1 MKAIN
6 YIAKVLP
13 DGHLSLPEDIKK
25 EMGLIVNST
34 VKITLEKKI
43 RKDEAIRAFGVW
55 SERTDIKN
63 GTEYIEKI
71 RTGWNKRSNRI
82 DNA

>member
-71 RTGWNKRSNRI
+71 RTGWNKRSKRI

>member
-34 VKITLEKKI
+34 VKITLEKKFARMRLSGVLGSGPKEPTLKTGPNI
-43 RKDEAIRAFGVW
+43 LRK
-55 SERTDIKN
+55 
-63 GTEYIEKI
+63 
-71 RTGWNKRSNRI
+71 
-82 DNA
+82 

>member
-43 RKDEAIRAFGVW
+43 ARMRLSRLLGSGPKEPTLKTGPNILRK
-55 SERTDIKN
+55 
-63 GTEYIEKI
+63 
-71 RTGWNKRSNRI
+71 
-82 DNA
+82 

>member
-1 MKAIN
+1 MKVIN
-6 YIAKVLP
+6 YTAKVLP

-34 VKITLEKKI
+34 VKITLEKKN

-63 GTEYIEKI
+63 GTEYIENT
-71 RTGWNKRSNRI
+71 RTGWDKRSKRI